1 MLSSTS
7 AQNSL
12 DDTFGCE
19 EAIFVS
25 FSGLISEGSLFVACF
40 GSSATVRFAFTFAF
54 GAGIRL
60 GGHGMEM
67 AGMTVGLCLLA
78 RKVARKLSGRELPVS

>member
-1 MLSSTS
+1 MLETGYFAVSFQLKFKGRPMLSSTS

-19 EAIFVS
+19 EAISSS
-25 FSGLISEGSLFVACF
+25 FSTLISEGRLFVTCF
-40 GSSATVRFAFTFAF
+40 GRAATVRFTFTFEI

-67 AGMTVGLCLLA
+67 AGMMFG
-78 RKVARKLSGRELPVS
+78 

>member
-19 EAIFVS
+19 EAIS
-25 FSGLISEGSLFVACF
+25 SSLSALISGTAV
-40 GSSATVRFAFTFAF
+40 SAIGFDCLTTERFAFTFEI

-67 AGMTVGLCLLA
+67 AGMMVGLCPLA
-78 RKVARKLSGRELPVS
+78 HEVARSILSAA